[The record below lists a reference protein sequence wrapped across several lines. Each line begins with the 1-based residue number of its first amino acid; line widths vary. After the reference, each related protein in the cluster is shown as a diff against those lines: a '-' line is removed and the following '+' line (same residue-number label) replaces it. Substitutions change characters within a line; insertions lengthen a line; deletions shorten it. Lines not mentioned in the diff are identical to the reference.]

1 MQTDDAFP
9 SLSNSWNEQDWH
21 KRISGLCLIR
31 VRNSLCCRNWQILKM
46 NISKQHWR
54 PITASWL
61 SYKCWNV
68 PQCYK
73 ACIHLSEA
81 SLRQRK
87 QGNITR
93 IFSPWVYTTS
103 KTRTRMSPGTGLPVD
118 AWSRT
123 CDSWFLYH
131 TSPFALPSFCSR
143 LYGFFVMSRNMTDT
157 DETSHGSWIPL
168 FIVCSLL
175 LLRWL
180 AYGQGNTPVR
190 FRRWYNMK
198 VRTVLACNLENISRV
213 DSFSERLV

>member
-103 KTRTRMSPGTGLPVD
+103 KTRTRMSPGID

-123 CDSWFLYH
+123 CDLWFLYVPICSAFILL
-131 TSPFALPSFCSR
+131 SPLRLLCDVKKHDGYRWDVAWILDSTLYCLFFTTPSMVGIWTR
-143 LYGFFVMSRNMTDT
+143 KHAG
-157 DETSHGSWIPL
+157 PL
-168 FIVCSLL
+168 S
-175 LLRWL
+175 
-180 AYGQGNTPVR
+180 
-190 FRRWYNMK
+190 
-198 VRTVLACNLENISRV
+198 
-213 DSFSERLV
+213 